1 MKIEEPDISGLKII
15 HPKVF
20 EDDRGYF
27 FESYNKDIYN
37 NSGLN
42 QNWIQ
47 DNQSKSGF
55 GVIRGLHYQ
64 LNPFS
69 QAKLVRVLQGSIFDV
84 ALDIRKESPTFGQ
97 WFGLEINEE
106 NKIQFLIPEGFAH
119 GFSVLSKETVVL
131 YKCNQFYKPEAE
143 RGISYKDPLLNIDW
157 QIPNEEILVSG
168 KDLELPNILEAEM
181 NFTF

>member
-1 MKIEEPDISGLKII
+1 MKIEESTVSGLKII
-15 HPKVF
+15 YPKVF

-27 FESYNKDIYN
+27 FESYNQKIYN
-37 NSGLN
+37 SSGLN

-47 DNQSKSGF
+47 DNQSKSEF

-69 QAKLVRVLQGSIFDV
+69 QAKLIRVLQGSIFDV

-131 YKCNQFYKPEAE
+131 YKCNQFYHPEAE
-143 RGISYKDPLLNIDW
+143 RGISYKDSLLNIDW
-157 QIPNEEILVSG
+157 QIPDEKILIST